1 MSRSRSG
8 KYMWKAALAFTS
20 SKTVLAASS
29 PKYGTSIRR
38 ISLLR
43 NAYSSKQ
50 SVRVR
55 TMWSSSYLL
64 LASEQLLDEV
74 HGALSQWWQVQLAL
88 LAQDVEQVE
97 LALHRA
103 LELAASHGHLFR
115 GVVSPIAN
123 TTDAPT
129 SCVLEVL
136 VVVTVNELVLLLW
149 DSLQRLLLLLLL
161 KLELLLMLVVVLL
174 LLVLLLL

>member
-1 MSRSRSG
+1 
-8 KYMWKAALAFTS
+8 
-20 SKTVLAASS
+20 
-29 PKYGTSIRR
+29 
-38 ISLLR
+38 
-43 NAYSSKQ
+43 
-50 SVRVR
+50 
-55 TMWSSSYLL
+55 MWSSSYLL

-74 HGALSQWWQVQLAL
+74 HGALGQRRQVQLAL

-103 LELAASHGHLFR
+103 LELAPRHGHLVR
-115 GVVSPIAN
+115 GIVSPIAN
-123 TTDAPT
+123 TTNAPT

-136 VVVTVNELVLLLW
+136 VVITVNELVLLLW
-149 DSLQRLLLLLLL
+149 DSLQRLLLLLL

>member
-1 MSRSRSG
+1 
-8 KYMWKAALAFTS
+8 
-20 SKTVLAASS
+20 
-29 PKYGTSIRR
+29 
-38 ISLLR
+38 
-43 NAYSSKQ
+43 
-50 SVRVR
+50 
-55 TMWSSSYLL
+55 MWSSSYLL

-74 HGALSQWWQVQLAL
+74 HGALSQRWQVQLAL

-103 LELAASHGHLFR
+103 LELAPRHGHLVR

-149 DSLQRLLLLLLL
+149 DSLQRLLLLL
-161 KLELLLMLVVVLL
+161 KLELLLILFVLL
-174 LLVLLLL
+174 LFLVLPLL

>member
-1 MSRSRSG
+1 
-8 KYMWKAALAFTS
+8 
-20 SKTVLAASS
+20 
-29 PKYGTSIRR
+29 
-38 ISLLR
+38 
-43 NAYSSKQ
+43 
-50 SVRVR
+50 
-55 TMWSSSYLL
+55 MWSSSYLL

-74 HGALSQWWQVQLAL
+74 HGALGQRRQVQLAL

-123 TTDAPT
+123 TPNAPT

-161 KLELLLMLVVVLL
+161 LKLELLLMLVVVLL

>member
-1 MSRSRSG
+1 
-8 KYMWKAALAFTS
+8 
-20 SKTVLAASS
+20 
-29 PKYGTSIRR
+29 
-38 ISLLR
+38 
-43 NAYSSKQ
+43 
-50 SVRVR
+50 
-55 TMWSSSYLL
+55 MWSSSYLL

-74 HGALSQWWQVQLAL
+74 HGALSQRWQVQLAL

-103 LELAASHGHLFR
+103 LELAPRHGHLVR
-115 GVVSPIAN
+115 GIVSPIAN

-149 DSLQRLLLLLLL
+149 DSLQRLLLLLL

>member
-1 MSRSRSG
+1 
-8 KYMWKAALAFTS
+8 
-20 SKTVLAASS
+20 
-29 PKYGTSIRR
+29 
-38 ISLLR
+38 
-43 NAYSSKQ
+43 
-50 SVRVR
+50 
-55 TMWSSSYLL
+55 MWSSSYLL

-74 HGALSQWWQVQLAL
+74 HGALGQRRQVQLAL

-97 LALHRA
+97 LALHRT
-103 LELAASHGHLFR
+103 LELAPCHGHLVR

-123 TTDAPT
+123 TTDTPT

-149 DSLQRLLLLLLL
+149 DSLQRLLLLLL